1 MNRAEDQM
9 QAGSVTL
16 SDVIRLAL
24 PFGTIIAAEEEIS
37 NRPINWVM
45 VLGSWQNLEDQLKSD
60 DLVILPPALYQGSKR
75 GELPGQ
81 IEALAA
87 FGIAALLCFQPVPA
101 SIISASEKNGL
112 PLLMLPE
119 VSTLRTVQRT
129 IGALLLDRQ
138 SQTTRRGLQL
148 YRQLTEMSRDGKGIE
163 AMVELMSRLTG
174 KIVAVQ
180 DKRLEIRAM
189 AVPPGNQ
196 LSIEMLERALD
207 RRENLPTVLRNRQ
220 AAARAVD
227 NEREGQSHWQ
237 QLLPIEQVARI
248 VSPIISGDRA
258 RGYVSVIG
266 EAGKL
271 DLLDQLVAEH
281 GAAACALEMARDKA
295 VSEAQKRLRGD
306 FLEGLLTQTLPADE
320 IERLERH
327 LDHNTREPHAI
338 ATFVWAASDN
348 VSLRRL
354 ETAINWLMSTSQR
367 PALVHISGGNHV
379 TIFQSLRAEDDLAP
393 MHEFDRRLREYL
405 RGDTPQGTLFSG
417 ASGPAASLNEWPAVH
432 QQALQAMRVGERLGL
447 DRLTS
452 FHSLGVYQLLTQI
465 EHLPGVQKFCD
476 EIIGP
481 LAEYDRKQ
489 RGSLVETIDAY
500 FTYHGNVSQTAESL
514 FVHRNTLLYRLERIQ
529 ELTGQDIDRADMRL
543 ALQLALRLW
552 KLRRNR

>member
-1 MNRAEDQM
+1 
-9 QAGSVTL
+9 
-16 SDVIRLAL
+16 
-24 PFGTIIAAEEEIS
+24 
-37 NRPINWVM
+37 
-45 VLGSWQNLEDQLKSD
+45 
-60 DLVILPPALYQGSKR
+60 
-75 GELPGQ
+75 
-81 IEALAA
+81 
-87 FGIAALLCFQPVPA
+87 
-101 SIISASEKNGL
+101 
-112 PLLMLPE
+112 
-119 VSTLRTVQRT
+119 
-129 IGALLLDRQ
+129 
-138 SQTTRRGLQL
+138 
-148 YRQLTEMSRDGKGIE
+148 
-163 AMVELMSRLTG
+163 
-174 KIVAVQ
+174 
-180 DKRLEIRAM
+180 
-189 AVPPGNQ
+189 
-196 LSIEMLERALD
+196 
-207 RRENLPTVLRNRQ
+207 VLRNRQ

-237 QLLPIEQVARI
+237 QLWPTEQVARI

-295 VSEAQKRLRGD
+295 VSEAQKKLRGD
-306 FLEGLLTQTLPADE
+306 FLEGLLTQTLPAYE

-327 LDHNTREPHAI
+327 LDHNTHEPHAI
-338 ATFVWAASDN
+338 ATFVWAASDQ

-354 ETAINWLMSTSQR
+354 ETAINWLISTSQR
-367 PALVHISGGNHV
+367 PALVHVSGGDHV
-379 TIFQSLRAEDDLAP
+379 TVFQSLRAEDNLAP
-393 MHEFDRRLREYL
+393 IYEFDRRLRDYL
-405 RGDTPQGTLFSG
+405 RVDTPQATLYSG
-417 ASGPAASLNEWPAVH
+417 ASGPAASLGEWPLVHLQAV
-432 QQALQAMRVGERLGL
+432 QAMRVSERLGL

-465 EHLPGVQKFCD
+465 EHLAGVQKFCD

-543 ALQLALRLW
+543 ALQLALKLW